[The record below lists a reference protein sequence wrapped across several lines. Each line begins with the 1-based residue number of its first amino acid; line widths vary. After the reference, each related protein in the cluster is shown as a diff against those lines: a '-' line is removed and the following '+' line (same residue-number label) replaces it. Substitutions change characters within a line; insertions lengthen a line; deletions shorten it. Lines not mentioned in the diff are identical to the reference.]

1 MSKYYFAVDVE
12 TTGLNHTEYGM
23 ERKNVMLQ
31 MAFKILNENFEVLCE
46 DNGYFRDVEV
56 TTLWNMNPYVFDMHC
71 KTGLLQRLHSKDNLV
86 SYKDFQDHILGLLND
101 TIGDSDYKLIPLG
114 NNVQFDVEVIR
125 RHMPMLFSRFHY
137 SFFDVSVIR
146 NFLDSVSPVIAST
159 IYECKESNHD
169 ASTDITACLKEL
181 YVYTNLVG
189 DVATTKEELVCDYI
203 KELYEQSSEMYDK
216 KSV

>member
-12 TTGLNHTEYGM
+12 TTGLNYSPMGVKM
-23 ERKNVMLQ
+23 KNTMLQ
-31 MAFKILNENFEVLCE
+31 LAYKILNENFEVLCE
-46 DNGYFRDVEV
+46 GNGYFRNVSLDDI
-56 TTLWNMNPYVFDMHC
+56 WKMDPYVFDMHC
-71 KTGLLQRLHSKDNLV
+71 KTGLVQRLHSKDNLV
-86 SYKDFQDHILGLLND
+86 SYKVYEDKILEEIAS
-101 TIGDSDYKLIPLG
+101 TVGDNEYKLIPLG

-125 RHMPMLFSRFHY
+125 RHMPRLYQMFHY

-146 NFLDSVSPVIAST
+146 NFLDSVSPVIAQT
-159 IYECKESNHD
+159 IYSCKESNHD

-189 DVATTKEELVCDYI
+189 DVSSTEESLVCDYI
-203 KELYEQSSEMYDK
+203 KELYEESSKIYDD